1 MKKLL
6 TMFAMLMIGMS
17 TTVVHAQTKKT
28 TQVVT
33 TTKSQHMK
41 KDGTPDKRYKEN
53 KASTSTTVV
62 GPTKKDGTA
71 DMRYKANKST
81 VKKTTTKPKN

>member
-6 TMFAMLMIGMS
+6 TMFAMLLIGMS
-17 TTVVHAQTKKT
+17 TTLVQAQTKKT

-33 TTKSQHMK
+33 TTKAHTK
-41 KDGTPDKRYKEN
+41 KDGTADKRYKEN

-71 DMRYKANKST
+71 DMRYKANKTT
-81 VKKTTTKPKN
+81 VKKVTSKN